1 MWQISRTRLTQRGS
15 RRRSRLGLLTCL
27 LSVLFTG
34 VLIGRLSSEEEPARH
49 IYLSETAPPA
59 AATANPAPTV
69 QKKAQP
75 QIESIPR
82 GITIKKEVGEP
93 TATHAPRRTPDG
105 QIPGFNSHDNPSAAF
120 EDGRED
126 VRVLAGMASEVVTLT
141 NSARAKRGCG
151 PLRVDAG
158 LTRSAR
164 THSLEMA
171 RAGELAHN
179 SPDGS
184 SPWDRMERAG
194 YRWGA
199 AENIGAGYST
209 AQEAVSGWMG
219 SPDHRRNILDCRLK
233 AIGVGVAAGPG
244 GPWWT
249 QDFGTQ

>member
-1 MWQISRTRLTQRGS
+1 MWQFSRTRHTQRGL
-15 RRRSRLGLLTCL
+15 RRRNHLGLLTCL
-27 LSVLFTG
+27 LAVLFTG
-34 VLIGRLSSEEEPARH
+34 VLIGRLSSEEDPAPH

-59 AATANPAPTV
+59 AATAGPGPTA

-75 QIESIPR
+75 QVESIPR
-82 GITIKKEVGEP
+82 GITIQKEVGEP
-93 TATHAPRRTPDG
+93 TATAAPRRTPDG
-105 QIPGFNSHDNPSAAF
+105 RIEGFNSHDDPKSAF
-120 EDGRED
+120 DNGRED
-126 VRVLAGMASEVVTLT
+126 VRVLSDMASEVVTLT

-164 THSLEMA
+164 AHSLEMA
-171 RAGELAHN
+171 RSGELVHN

-209 AQEAVSGWMG
+209 PAEAVDGWMA
-219 SPDHRRNILDCRLK
+219 SRDHRKNILDCRLK
-233 AIGVGVAAGPG
+233 AIGVGVASGPG